1 MKFGDYVKKL
11 REDRGLSGAEFAR
24 LADLSEGY
32 VSLVESNKR
41 LPSKAATLKK
51 YARGLDISVN
61 ELSKYLKSDRSVYE
75 KPKRSLHGLIK
86 ELTVLE
92 SNIIEVPVVAE
103 LHMPGEIIEYTYATR
118 TRPGTVNYV
127 GVKAKGYCLEPQIM
141 DGDILIID
149 KDAQPEIGKTVLC
162 YHNGNEHPALIKVT
176 KKNDL
181 ANCEIYGVV
190 LWIMKKP

>member
-24 LADLSEGY
+24 LADLSEGF
-32 VSLVESNKR
+32 VSLVERNLR
-41 LPSKAATLKK
+41 IPSKAATLKK

-61 ELSKYLKSDRSVYE
+61 ELSKYLKPDRSVYE
-75 KPKRSLHGLIK
+75 KPKRSLHGLIR
-86 ELTVLE
+86 ELTALE

-103 LHMPGEIIEYTYATR
+103 LHMPGEIIEYTYTTR
-118 TRPGTVNYV
+118 TRSGTVNYV

-149 KDAQPEIGKTVLC
+149 KDARPEPGKTVIC
-162 YHNGNEHPALIKVT
+162 YHNGNEHPVLIKY
-176 KKNDL
+176 KEPADL
-181 ANCEIYGVV
+181 KDCEVYGVV
-190 LWIMKKP
+190 ISINRRL